1 VALLSEVGL
10 EEALEA
16 RVVLGSRHSL
26 LRMVLASSVPVRH
39 GHEHLVLLP
48 ATVRTMTTMT
58 TMTRMVNVVERQ
70 DTARLRIV
78 RIKDFMNKRVSSHL
92 ISEEIRAATDIFYNS
107 RNWRRRRINT
117 IFLQGQ
123 TIPLH

>member
-1 VALLSEVGL
+1 M
-10 EEALEA
+10 
-16 RVVLGSRHSL
+16 VLGSRHSL

-48 ATVRTMTTMT
+48 ATVRTMT

>member
-48 ATVRTMTTMT
+48 ATVRTMR

>member
-48 ATVRTMTTMT
+48 ATVRTMT